1 MTTTWGKRHSRGLL
15 TFYHSGLRRCSFCAW
30 LHGFDL
36 REGSGLLDSKCRI
49 FFSRCR
55 VGFIS
60 LPGQISRLPAQCKI
74 GGQPSKTT
82 MLQVLFGKV
91 FTYKLDRTMVTVG
104 APSMLAM
111 STSPASVGA
120 SSVACAATGS
130 SAPVVVLASGLLSSA
145 STYCSTTLIV
155 CCGGWT
161 AAPFSRLAHRVPV
174 LSFPF
179 VNRVGRW
186 NLLRQLRIQF
196 VSAQHSKTSTRLLYL
211 RNSPLGT

>member
-1 MTTTWGKRHSRGLL
+1 MTTTWGRRHSRGLL

-30 LHGFDL
+30 CHGFDL

-60 LPGQISRLPAQCKI
+60 FPGQISRLPAQCKI

-82 MLQVLFGKV
+82 KLQVLFGKV

-120 SSVACAATGS
+120 SSVACAATGF

-145 STYCSTTLIV
+145 GSYCSTTLIV
-155 CCGGWT
+155 CCVICAT
-161 AAPFSRLAHRVPV
+161 S
-174 LSFPF
+174 SST
-179 VNRVGRW
+179 VGLDCDFFQSACPPCPSH
-186 NLLRQLRIQF
+186 LLPLCQQGRKMESPATTQ
-196 VSAQHSKTSTRLLYL
+196 
-211 RNSPLGT
+211 NSIC